1 MPLKPGQ
8 KQEIKIKVE
17 KIKGL
22 QTALKKAKEYE
33 AAMANYSH
41 PNPTFSKNIQ
51 DKIKALKSEIE
62 KEYNLL
68 KSEIATLKQQ
78 NAKNNKGAEGGP
90 DKLVKA
96 IAKECSQVIPV
107 YKKTKRILL
116 RGTDTDMRA
125 FVGRSRNNRQTKDSN
140 QDVQAVFDAY
150 LKSQKFKALR
160 GNSIFTSTD
169 FNQAGSYGEV
179 FFIYP
184 KNGFAFHWYE
194 ETDDLVLDSW
204 GQVYN
209 FDKIE
214 SLWEDGATWYEK
226 KYPNKDLAASLQNY
240 DMDNDGP
247 AKLIAILQKLGY
259 PKAAKLTPAH
269 FIDGPGIRLDIAPT
283 QKDFATALKNGG
295 EVCIAG
301 EYYAIKAN
309 TELATYINKQ
319 LGIKVT
325 NYDIDDDYEDTSS
338 EFKNDDDY
346 I

>member
-22 QTALKKAKEYE
+22 QAALAKSTEYITAMSKLS
-33 AAMANYSH
+33 N
-41 PNPTFSKNIQ
+41 PNPAFSKSLQ
-51 DKIKALKSEIE
+51 DKVKALRNEIE
-62 KEYNLL
+62 KEYNIL
-68 KSEIATLKQQ
+68 KSEIATMKQQ
-78 NAKNNKGAEGGP
+78 NAKNNKGASDGP

-107 YKKTKRILL
+107 YKKTKKVLL
-116 RGTDTDMRA
+116 RGTNTDMRA
-125 FVGRSRNNRQTKDSN
+125 FVGRSRNNRQTKDSDI
-140 QDVQAVFDAY
+140 DVQAVFDAY
-150 LKSQKFKALR
+150 LKSQGFKALR
-160 GNSIFTSTD
+160 SNSIFTSTD
-169 FNQAGSYGEV
+169 FNQAGSYGDV
-179 FFIYP
+179 YFIYP

-209 FDKIE
+209 FDKMEAWWEDAMDWYERKHNKDAPE
-214 SLWEDGATWYEK
+214 SLRAYDFDLNGPK
-226 KYPNKDLAASLQNY
+226 KLVA
-240 DMDNDGP
+240 M
-247 AKLIAILQKLGY
+247 LQKIGY
-259 PKAAKLTPAH
+259 PKAAKLTTEH
-269 FIDGPGIRLDIAPT
+269 FIDGAGIKLDIAPT
-283 QKDFATALKNGG
+283 QKNFGTALKNGG

-309 TELATYINKQ
+309 TELATYINKK

-325 NYDIDDDYEDTSS
+325 NYDIDDDYEDTSP